1 MQITDDCVRVSV
13 CVRVCVAGCVCVWL
27 CCILN
32 LQYFG
37 SFDVLRLRAGHRVT
51 PVQLHFD
58 RCLKV
63 CNIFKSNFGHFM
75 QLCMRLRWNVV
86 IVVCVC
92 CKCDV
97 RQTNAD
103 AGADAGAARTCVL
116 LLFDFIC
123 GHPNLQLPFL
133 FFLFQAFVSFC
144 WMTINAT
151 STKL

>member
-1 MQITDDCVRVSV
+1 MQITDDCVRVTV
-13 CVRVCVAGCVCVWL
+13 CGRVCVWL

-37 SFDVLRLRAGHRVT
+37 SFDVLRLRVT

-92 CKCDV
+92 CKCNV

-103 AGADAGAARTCVL
+103 AGAARACVL
-116 LLFDFIC
+116 RFHLISFAAIQIC
-123 GHPNLQLPFL
+123 SCLSFFFSVSS
-133 FFLFQAFVSFC
+133 FFLFFC

>member
-1 MQITDDCVRVSV
+1 MCV
-13 CVRVCVAGCVCVWL
+13 CVCVWQGVCVWL

-37 SFDVLRLRAGHRVT
+37 SFDVLKLRVT

-103 AGADAGAARTCVL
+103 AGADAGAARACVL
-116 LLFDFIC
+116 RFYLISFAAIQIC
-123 GHPNLQLPFL
+123 SCLSFFFFVSS
-133 FFLFQAFVSFC
+133 FFLFFC

>member
-1 MQITDDCVRVSV
+1 MCACVCGRV
-13 CVRVCVAGCVCVWL
+13 CVCVWV

-97 RQTNAD
+97 RQTNMD

-116 LLFDFIC
+116 RFYLISFAAIQIC
-123 GHPNLQLPFL
+123 SCLSFFFL
-133 FFLFQAFVSFC
+133 LFQAFFSFC